1 MPNIVNV
8 SVTQQVAPAPS
19 TLQSTGALVSQGAT
33 TLASGTYALLTQL
46 SDLSSIL
53 TGAVNISSI
62 TWATNVATVTTSSA
76 HGIPSGDTVQV
87 IITGVL
93 PAGYNGTFLATS
105 TGTTT
110 FTTNGVLYGNGVG
123 PLQVTVAGTD
133 GQVLVS
139 QGGVPQF
146 RMLDGGTF

>member
-1 MPNIVNV
+1 MTQAANLAAEGSFVN
-8 SVTQQVAPAPS
+8 S
-19 TLQSTGALVSQGAT
+19 
-33 TLASGTYALLTQL
+33 SGQL
-46 SDLSSIL
+46 SL
-53 TGAVNISSI
+53 T
-62 TWATNVATVTTSSA
+62 
-76 HGIPSGDTVQV
+76 
-87 IITGVL
+87 TGVTGTL
-93 PAGYNGTFLATS
+93 PAANGG